1 MGRRRPTGLLR
12 ASRQWLKV
20 GDTCFSFSLGY
31 GSCGRQHPEGSDI
44 PYRASASRSSFLWR
58 TAMSGTRG
66 TSHLRKGSSQRL
78 TIVSRL
84 ALLSRSP
91 GHVAVE
97 APVFKYA
104 AVSEWE
110 RLHEDDRAAYIARS
124 IEILLTMAGPGPAQR
139 AARHYSQC
147 IVRSQLTAGELAS
160 FLRECVKTRPEL
172 QGNSVQAAMNNY
184 LNALCGQPVN

>member
-1 MGRRRPTGLLR
+1 
-12 ASRQWLKV
+12 V
-20 GDTCFSFSLGY
+20 
-31 GSCGRQHPEGSDI
+31 
-44 PYRASASRSSFLWR
+44 
-58 TAMSGTRG
+58 SGTRG

-91 GHVAVE
+91 GYVAVE

-104 AVSEWE
+104 AVLLLLSWPATAEVHLDYTFSEWE
-110 RLHEDDRAAYIARS
+110 RLHQDDRAAYIARS
-124 IEILLTMAGPGPAQR
+124 IEILLTMAGPEPAQR

-147 IVRSQLTAGELAS
+147 IVRSQLTARELAS
-160 FLRECVKTRPEL
+160 FLREHAKTRPEL

-184 LNALCGQPVN
+184 LNALCGQPIN